1 MSHGVQTRVTVGVG
15 THAEGVVVSADR
27 GIVTY
32 RRDAM
37 GFGLAALN
45 RIAGSSVIDRLGIRK
60 PTERVVFEATKSGFR
75 TLGAVNRTFV
85 KKRGGGAASRTQYGP
100 RTGVFD
106 LTPTDDQ
113 QMIVSVVKEFAAD
126 VVRPAAEKAEEAC
139 ATPDEILQQAAELGL
154 PLLEVP
160 DDLGGLDDQRT
171 TTTGVLAA
179 AALAHGDMG
188 LALSCLAPA
197 SVATALSLWG
207 SAELQQTYLPAFT
220 GANLPAAALAVAEP
234 VALFDPLSLTTT
246 ATRSSAG
253 YVLNGVK
260 SAVVRGADAELFVVA
275 AELDGSGP
283 ALFVVE
289 SGTTGLEVEADPSMG
304 LRAAALSRIHLD
316 DVQVPADAVLG
327 DTGQAAYREC
337 IRLSRL
343 GWCALALGTAQSVLD
358 YVTPYVK
365 ERKAFGEPIAYRQ
378 SVAFMVANIGIELEG
393 MRLATYR
400 AASRA
405 EQGLD
410 HAREVAIAR
419 RLCSEYGM
427 KIGQEGVQLLGGHG
441 FVKEHPVERWY
452 RDLRAVGVME
462 GALLV

>member
-1 MSHGVQTRVTVGVG
+1 MSG
-15 THAEGVVVSADR
+15 ER

-45 RIAGSSVIDRLGIRK
+45 RIAGSKVIDRLGIRK
-60 PTERVVFEATKSGFR
+60 PTERVVFQATKTGFR
-75 TLGAVNRTFV
+75 TVGAVNRTFV
-85 KKRGGGAASRTQYGP
+85 KRRGGGTPSRTRTSQ

-113 QMIVSVVKEFAAD
+113 DMIVSVVKELATE
-126 VVRPAAEKAEEAC
+126 VLRPAAEKAEDAC
-139 ATPDEILQQAAELGL
+139 ATPVEILEQAAELGL
-154 PLLEVP
+154 PLIEVP
-160 DDLGGLDDQRT
+160 DDLGGLDDQRA
-171 TTTGVLAA
+171 TTTGVLVAE
-179 AALAHGDMG
+179 ALAHGDMG
-188 LALSCLAPA
+188 LAVSCLAPA

-207 SAELQQTYLPAFT
+207 SADQQQTYLAAFT
-220 GANLPAAALAVAEP
+220 GDDVATAALAIAEP
-234 VALFDPLSLTTT
+234 TPLFDPLSLRTT
-246 ATRSSAG
+246 AKRVPGG

-260 SAVVRGADAELFVVA
+260 SAVVRAADSELFVIA

-283 ALFVVE
+283 AMFLIE
-289 SGTTGLEVEADPSMG
+289 SSASGLEVEADPSMG
-304 LRAAALSRIHLD
+304 LRAASLSRVALTDVRVPD
-316 DVQVPADAVLG
+316 DALLG
-327 DTGQAAYREC
+327 DTDQSAYREC

-343 GWCALALGTAQSVLD
+343 AWCALSVGTSQAVLD

-365 ERKAFGEPIAYRQ
+365 ERKAFGEPIAHRQ

-427 KIGQEGVQLLGGHG
+427 KIGQDGVQLLGGHG

-462 GALLV
+462 GSLLV

>member
-1 MSHGVQTRVTVGVG
+1 M
-15 THAEGVVVSADR
+15 SADR
-27 GIVTY
+27 GIVSY

-45 RIAGSSVIDRLGIRK
+45 RIAGSKVIDRLGIRK
-60 PTERVVFEATKSGFR
+60 PAERVVFQATKTGFR
-75 TLGAVNRTFV
+75 TVGTVNRTFA
-85 KKRGGGAASRTQYGP
+85 KKPGKGSPSRTQTTE
-100 RTGVFD
+100 RKGVFD

-113 QMIVSVVKEFAAD
+113 QMIVSVVQEFASD

-139 ATPDEILQQAAELGL
+139 ATPDEILEQAAELGL
-154 PLLEVP
+154 TLLEVP
-160 DDLGGLDDQRT
+160 DDLGGLGDRRA
-171 TTTGVLAA
+171 TTTGVLVAE
-179 AALAHGDMG
+179 ALAHGDMG
-188 LALSCLAPA
+188 LAVSCLAPA

-207 SAELQQTYLPAFT
+207 SAEQQQTYLPAFT
-220 GANLPAAALAVAEP
+220 GDGNIPAAALAIAEP
-234 VALFDPLSLTTT
+234 VALFDPFELRTQ
-246 ATRSSAG
+246 AKRVPG
-253 YVLNGVK
+253 GFVLDGVK
-260 SAVVRGADAELFVVA
+260 SAVVRAAESELFVVA
-275 AELDGSGP
+275 ADVDGSGP
-283 ALFVVE
+283 CLFIVE
-289 SGTTGLEVEADPSMG
+289 SGAEGLQIEADPSMG
-304 LRAAALSRIHLD
+304 LRAAALSRLVLNG
-316 DVQVPADAVLG
+316 VQVPESARLG
-327 DTGQAAYREC
+327 DAGQTTYREC
-337 IRLSRL
+337 IRLSRMA
-343 GWCALALGTAQSVLD
+343 WCALALGTSQAVLD

-365 ERKAFGEPIAYRQ
+365 ERRAFGEPIAHRQ

-427 KIGQEGVQLLGGHG
+427 RIGQDGVQLLGGHG

-462 GALLV
+462 GSLLV